1 MPILSFPKL
10 MKPFSKKKK
19 KESNTIEDEPSSP
32 SIRNP
37 SSSKSKKVSSNIKME
52 EDPNNMNTDN
62 LSTLENLYSKITEST
77 EVKGKL
83 DKIFKHVRIMV
94 VGRSGSGKTTVI
106 RLVVGEKGPKT
117 IAVGTAG
124 VQDITLEWH
133 HPDPDLPLIFHDS
146 NGMDVLGA
154 SRLDDIKHFLDEH
167 QMNQDFSQKIHVVWY
182 IFSAADTRFLEDGGL
197 LEMLD
202 NYPNLPVL
210 LIMTFND
217 HEKLVKKNV
226 EGSRLETL
234 LGRISDPVKRQRSR
248 DTMVRLGNDVQQLDD
263 GSIEGQRDLVGL
275 KDLTQQTKALI
286 GKELHATWIAC
297 QATDLNEKLNASA
310 QLIISLKRYITI
322 SFWSG
327 HNKSC
332 ASLDFGLWVQF
343 QVVFVVYDDDEQVFS
358 YTCFPFFGFL
368 YVPTLVI
375 KDYIDV

>member
-1 MPILSFPKL
+1 MPILSFSK
-10 MKPFSKKKK
+10 MKPFSKKKKK
-19 KESNTIEDEPSSP
+19 KESNTIEDEPSS
-32 SIRNP
+32 SSTHNP
-37 SSSKSKKVSSNIKME
+37 SSTKSKKVSSNIKTE
-52 EDPNNMNTDN
+52 ADPNINTNTDN
-62 LSTLENLYSKITEST
+62 LSTLESLYSKITEST

-117 IAVGTAG
+117 IAIGTAG

-167 QMNQDFSQKIHVVWY
+167 QTSQDFSHKIHVVWY

-197 LEMLD
+197 LEMLG

-234 LGRISDPVKRQRSR
+234 LGRISDPVKRQRAR

-275 KDLTQQTKALI
+275 KYLTQQTKALI

-310 QLIISLKRYITI
+310 QLIISLKRYFLT
-322 SFWSG
+322 SFWSRVRKHLLVLG
-327 HNKSC
+327 WT
-332 ASLDFGLWVQF
+332 LD
-343 QVVFVVYDDDEQVFS
+343 
-358 YTCFPFFGFL
+358 
-368 YVPTLVI
+368 
-375 KDYIDV
+375 

>member
-1 MPILSFPKL
+1 

-19 KESNTIEDEPSSP
+19 KESNTIEDEPSS
-32 SIRNP
+32 SSTHNP
-37 SSSKSKKVSSNIKME
+37 SSSKSKKVSSNIKTE
-52 EDPNNMNTDN
+52 EDPNNTNTDN

-248 DTMVRLGNDVQQLDD
+248 DTMVRLGND
-263 GSIEGQRDLVGL
+263 DLVGL

-327 HNKSC
+327 HDKLC

-358 YTCFPFFGFL
+358 SLTLAFHSLAFFMFL
-368 YVPTLVI
+368 SW
-375 KDYIDV
+375 